1 MKIIILGTGTS
12 TGVPEVG
19 CGCGTCRS
27 KDSHDKRL
35 RASVLLITEE
45 GKRILIDCS
54 PDFREQALRIGLDR
68 LDAIL
73 LTHEHYDHIGGLDDL
88 RTIAHQ
94 EELPIY
100 GQSRVLQS
108 IKERLH
114 YVFTDKP
121 YPGAAKLSLNPINGL
136 ESFKLL
142 GLDVQPIEVQHGRL
156 PILGYRIEDFT
167 YITDMKSALPKE
179 IDKLEGTRLL
189 VINALRMLRPHPSH
203 QTIKDVLNLWEAMQ
217 QKPEQTL
224 LTHLS
229 HHAPTHQ
236 QLSKQLPKKIELAY
250 DGLSITIEKDK
261 RMTCETFEK
270 PTNLFEYKDC
280 ERIAYGEAWELQHQ
294 IFDEIIEQ
302 KRKGLKP
309 ISQILFCE
317 HNPVFTLGKH
327 GKEENR
333 LFSIDFLKEQGYD
346 WFEVERGGDVTYHGP
361 GQITGYPILDLEQF
375 ALGLKAYIDLL
386 EDSVIELL
394 AFYKIRGTRNEGA
407 TGVWLDVGTPNA
419 RKICAIGVRSSRY
432 VTMHGFALNVN
443 NDLAP
448 FQLINPC
455 GFVNGKVTSMK
466 EEVGQELDFY
476 AVKQQLL
483 AIISKRLKAC
493 QEKASLPE

>member
-1 MKIIILGTGTS
+1 MLGTGTS
-12 TGVPEVG
+12 TGVPEIG

-27 KDSHDKRL
+27 NDSHDKRL
-35 RASVLLITEE
+35 RASVLLITDE

-54 PDFREQALRIGLDR
+54 PDFREQALRVGLDR

-94 EELPIY
+94 EVLPIY
-100 GQSRVLQS
+100 GQERVLQS

-121 YPGAAKLSLNPINGL
+121 YPGAAKLSLNPIDRLEAFEVAGL
-136 ESFKLL
+136 EVL
-142 GLDVQPIEVQHGRL
+142 PIEIQHGRL
-156 PILGYRIEDFT
+156 PILGYRIEDFA
-167 YITDMKSALPKE
+167 YITDMKSALPE
-179 IDKLEGTRLL
+179 EFAKLEGTRLL

-203 QTIKDVLNLWEAMQ
+203 QTIRDVEVLLGELK
-217 QKPEQTL
+217 QKPERTF

-236 QLSKQLPKKIELAY
+236 QLSKMLPRELNVAY
-250 DGLSITIEKDK
+250 DGLSIVMEKNK
-261 RMTCETFEK
+261 IMTCETFEK
-270 PTNLFEYKDC
+270 PKVLFKCQDC
-280 ERIAYGEAWELQHQ
+280 ERIAYAEAWKMQHQ
-294 IFDEIIEQ
+294 IFDEMIAQ
-302 KRKGLKP
+302 KRAGERP
-309 ISQILFCE
+309 MSQILFCE

-327 GKEENR
+327 GKEENC
-333 LFSIDFLKEQGYD
+333 LYSIDFLKEQGYD

-375 ALGLKAYIDLL
+375 GLGLKAYIDLL

-394 AFYKIRGTRNEGA
+394 DFYKIKGTRNEGA
-407 TGVWLDVGTPNA
+407 TGVWLDVDKPHLA
-419 RKICAIGVRSSRY
+419 RKVCAIGVRSSRY

-443 NDLAP
+443 NDLTP

-466 EEVGQELDFY
+466 EEVGEELDFY

-493 QEKASLPE
+493 QEKAGL

>member
-1 MKIIILGTGTS
+1 MLGTGTS

-27 KDSHDKRL
+27 NDSHDKRL
-35 RASVLLITEE
+35 RASVLVITDE

-88 RTIAHQ
+88 RTIAYQ
-94 EELPIY
+94 KELPIY
-100 GQSRVLQS
+100 GQGRVLQS

-114 YVFTDKP
+114 YIFTDKP
-121 YPGAAKLSLNPINGL
+121 YPGVAKLSLNPIDAL
-136 ESFKLL
+136 ETFELL
-142 GLDVQPIEVQHGRL
+142 GLEVKPIEVLHGRL
-156 PILGYRIEDFT
+156 PILGYRLGDFT
-167 YITDMKSALPKE
+167 YITDMKTALPDE
-179 IDKLEGTRLL
+179 LAKLEGTRLL
-189 VINALRMLRPHPSH
+189 VVNALRMLRPHPSH
-203 QTIKDVLNLWEAMQ
+203 QTIRDVLALWQAFK
-217 QKPEQTL
+217 QKPEQTF

-236 QLSKQLPKKIELAY
+236 QLSEMLPKELNVAY
-250 DGLSITIEKDK
+250 DGLSIVMKKDK
-261 RMTCETFEK
+261 TMTYERFEEPK
-270 PTNLFEYKDC
+270 ALFNYQDC
-280 ERIAYGEAWELQHQ
+280 ERIAYAEAWEMQHK
-294 IFDEIIEQ
+294 IFDEIIAQ
-302 KRKGLKP
+302 KRAGERP
-309 ISQILFCE
+309 MSQILFCE

-327 GKEENR
+327 GKQENR

-375 ALGLKAYIDLL
+375 GLGLKAYIDLL

-394 AFYKIRGTRNEGA
+394 DFYKIKGTRNEGA
-407 TGVWLDVGTPNA
+407 TGVWLDVDKPQLA

-443 NDLAP
+443 NDLTP

-455 GFVNGKVTSMK
+455 GFVNGKVTSMR
-466 EEVGQELDFY
+466 EEVGEDLDFY

-483 AIISKRLKAC
+483 TIISKRLKAC
-493 QEKASLPE
+493 KESASL

>member
-1 MKIIILGTGTS
+1 MLGTGTS

-19 CGCGTCRS
+19 CGCGTCLS
-27 KDSHDKRL
+27 GDSHDKRL
-35 RASVLLITEE
+35 RASVLLITDD

-88 RTIAHQ
+88 RTIAYQ

-100 GQSRVLQS
+100 GQRRVLES

-114 YVFTDKP
+114 YIFTDKP
-121 YPGAAKLSLNPINGL
+121 YPGAAKLSLNPIDTL
-136 ESFKLL
+136 DSFELL
-142 GLDVQPIEVQHGRL
+142 GLSVQPIEVLHGRL
-156 PILGYRIEDFT
+156 PVLGYRIGDFC
-167 YITDMKSALPKE
+167 YITDMKTIATEELAKV
-179 IDKLEGTRLL
+179 EGVRCLL
-189 VINALRMLRPHPSH
+189 INALRMLRPHPSH
-203 QTIKDVLNLWEAMQ
+203 QTIKDVLTLWREMF
-217 QKPEQTL
+217 QKPKLTL

-229 HHAPTHQ
+229 HHAPTYK
-236 QLSKQLPKKIELAY
+236 QLSEELPEGIASAY
-250 DGLSITIEKDK
+250 DGLVITMEKDK
-261 RMTCETFEK
+261 TIESKAFAKAQE
-270 PTNLFEYKDC
+270 LFQYQDC
-280 ERIAYGEAWELQHQ
+280 GRIAYAEAWEMQHK
-294 IFDEIIEQ
+294 IFDEMIAQ
-302 KRKGLKP
+302 KRAGERP
-309 ISQILFCE
+309 MSQILFCE

-333 LFSIDFLKEQGYD
+333 LFSVEYLQEQGYD

-394 AFYKIRGTRNEGA
+394 AFYKIEATRKEGA
-407 TGVWLDVGTPNA
+407 TGVWLDVAKPEQA

-443 NDLAP
+443 NDLKP

-455 GFVNGKVTSMK
+455 GFVGGRVTSMQA
-466 EEVGQELDFY
+466 EFGEELDFY
-476 AVKQQLL
+476 TVKQQLL

-493 QEKASLPE
+493 LGASL